1 MPRIPIALEMYSVR
15 HDFSQA
21 PLATMQAVKDMG
33 YDGVEFAGAPK
44 YCQEFYA
51 GLLKQTGL
59 TCCGWHTPFA
69 AVQPD
74 KLDETIALNR
84 EVGNRYIVIPGLPA
98 EKTRTREDWLA
109 MAGFFSEVAETLAD
123 EGMQIGYHNHT
134 TEFTPLGK
142 ETPWDILFGNAS
154 RRVIAQ
160 LDTGNALCGGADCP
174 ALLER
179 YPGQGVTIHLKPY
192 RTVPPGTNA
201 GEGYKPLIGDDSVP
215 WEEVFRLCETVAG
228 TRWFIVEY
236 ESDAYP
242 AMQAVELNLQR
253 LQSMIR

>member
-1 MPRIPIALEMYSVR
+1 MKRIPIGLQLYSV
-15 HDFSQA
+15 HKDFA
-21 PLATMQAVKDMG
+21 RDPAGTLKAVKAMG
-33 YDGVEFAGAPK
+33 YEGVEFAGPPALTG
-44 YCQEFYA
+44 QA
-51 GLLKQTGL
+51 LRRILDDNGLV
-59 TCCGWHTPFA
+59 CCGWHTPFA

-160 LDTGNALCGGADCP
+160 LDTGNALCGGADCA
-174 ALLER
+174 ALLAR
-179 YPGQGVTIHLKPY
+179 YPGQGLSIHLKPF
-192 RTVPPGTNA
+192 RTVPPGGDVGA
-201 GEGYKPLIGDDSVP
+201 GFKPLIGDDSVP
-215 WEEVFRLCETVAG
+215 WNEVFRLCDTVAG
-228 TRWFIVEY
+228 TQWFVVEY

-242 AMQAVELNLQR
+242 PLKAVDLNLQR
-253 LQSMIR
+253 LRAMGR